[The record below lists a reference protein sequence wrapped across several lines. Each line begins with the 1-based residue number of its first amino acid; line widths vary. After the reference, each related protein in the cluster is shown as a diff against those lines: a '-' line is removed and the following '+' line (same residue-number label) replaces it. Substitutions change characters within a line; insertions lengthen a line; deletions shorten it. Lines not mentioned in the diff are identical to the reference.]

1 MYKELYGITTPND
14 GDTLW
19 RYISFEKFVNMLVTE
34 CLFFTRADSYDD
46 PKDLYYIEHNRRE

>member
-19 RYISFEKFVNMLVTE
+19 RYISSEKFVNMLTL
-34 CLFFTRADSYDD
+34 LFGN
-46 PKDLYYIEHNRRE
+46 LI